1 VQPPWPTAA
10 AGQKQ
15 GMRDLTNPNRAKVF
29 RPWQGERET
38 DETDET
44 DELEARERRMLEI
57 EQEEFGEMYERPY
70 GP

>member
-1 VQPPWPTAA
+1 
-10 AGQKQ
+10 
-15 GMRDLTNPNRAKVF
+15 MRDLTNPNRAKVF